1 MRGGYSVSVK
11 NQTVRVPLFKKASE
25 PIEIP
30 NLISIQVDSFKK
42 FLEEGLKEEFK
53 NISPIVGYGG
63 KYELEFLDGYHIEP
77 PKLSFE
83 ECQRREVTYSASLR
97 VPVRLINRETGE
109 VKEQEVFMSD
119 IPVMTEMGTFLI
131 NGAERV
137 VVSQFVRSPGVYFRR
152 KQGLAKDKTTLL
164 ATIIPNRGAWLE
176 IETDNNGVIYAHINK
191 TKKIPV
197 SIFLGA
203 LGFSVDQMSDA
214 LGDPELFAKTLA
226 KGPVESTKEALLEI
240 HRKLRP
246 GDPLTLEGAKL
257 LLNNL
262 FFDMSKYDLGK
273 VGRYKINKR
282 LDINIDLE
290 KTVLTNDDILA
301 TVKYVVGLLKSEG
314 YTDDIDHLGNR
325 RIRTVGEQLQ
335 KQFRVGLARLE
346 RLIREQMAIKG
357 NEKINPQSLINIRPL
372 VAVMRE
378 FFGSSQL
385 SQFMDQTNPLAE
397 IVHKRRLSALGP
409 GGLTKERAGFEV
421 RDIHPSHYG
430 RICPIETPEG
440 PNAGLIGPLATYAKI
455 NEFGFIETPYVR
467 VENRKILSDK
477 VDYLTADVEDKYYI
491 APWDSPCVDEI
502 LSQDKVVARHNRE
515 FQIVDSKK
523 VQYIGV
529 SPHQLLGVS
538 CGLIPFLEHDD
549 ANRALMGA
557 NMQRQAVPLIRP
569 EAPYVGTG
577 MESVIARDCCAM
589 ISAKHAGIVKKVDAA
604 QIIVERDDKK
614 EDVYNLIKYLRS
626 NQNTC
631 KNQRAVVSVGDKV
644 SQGDILADGTS
655 TANGE
660 LALGKNVLVAF
671 LPWEGYNFEDA
682 IIISERLVK
691 EDVFT
696 SIHIHKYEVDI
707 RSTKLG
713 PEEITREVTN
723 VSEDALK
730 HLDERGIVR
739 VGAFVKAGDILVGKV
754 TPKGETEPP
763 AEEKLLRA
771 IFGDK
776 ARDMRDTSLRVSS
789 GEWGKIIGVR
799 VFSRETNDDLP
810 PGVNCIVRIYIA
822 QLRKISIGD
831 KIAGRHGNKGVIST
845 ILPVEDMPF
854 LPDGRPLDIIL
865 NPLGVPS
872 RMNVGQLFETLL
884 GFAANIL
891 NENYVLQLFDEVFEE
906 QASVKGVEAK
916 LQKASEKEGFS
927 WVQKSGKV
935 QLRDGRTG
943 EQFLREVTVG
953 HMYVLKLIHL
963 VEDKIHA
970 RSTGPYSLVTQQP
983 LGGKAQYGGQRF
995 GEMEVW
1001 ALEAYGAAHTLQE
1014 MLTIKS
1020 DDLTGRARAYES
1032 IIKGQCLSRPG
1043 TPESFR
1049 VLLRELRSIALDI
1062 RVLSSNGTEIDT
1074 R

>member
-1 MRGGYSVSVK
+1 LTIKAGQKRI
-11 NQTVRVPLFKKASE
+11 PLYDREKSE
-25 PIEIP
+25 AVEIP
-30 NLISIQVDSFKK
+30 NLIAIQKDSFER
-42 FLEEGLKEEFK
+42 FLQEGLKEEFR
-53 NISPIVGYGG
+53 NISPIIGYGG
-63 KYELEFLDGYHIEP
+63 KYELEFLEGYRIEE
-77 PKLSFE
+77 PKYSFE
-83 ECQRREVTYSASLR
+83 ECQKREITYSASLR

-119 IPVMTEMGTFLI
+119 IPLMTEMGTFLI

-137 VVSQFVRSPGVYFRR
+137 VVSQFVRSPGVYFR
-152 KQGLAKDKTTLL
+152 KKISVSKDKVTYL

-176 IETDNNGVIYAHINK
+176 IETDSNNIIYAHINK
-191 TKKIPV
+191 MKKIPV

-203 LGFSVDQMSDA
+203 LGYTKEQMIEL
-214 LGDPELFAKTLA
+214 LGDEAIFSKTLE
-226 KGPVESTKEALLEI
+226 KGDVESPKEALLEI
-240 HRKLRP
+240 YRKLRP

-262 FFDMSKYDLGK
+262 FFDNSKYDLGK

-282 LDINIDLE
+282 LDLNAESD
-290 KTVLTNDDILA
+290 KVVLTNEDIIG
-301 TVKYVVGLLKSEG
+301 TVKYIIKLIKNEG
-314 YTDDIDHLGNR
+314 IIDDIDHLGNR
-325 RIRTVGEQLQ
+325 RIRSVGEQLQ

-346 RLIREQMAIKG
+346 RLIREQMALKG
-357 NEKINPQSLINIRPL
+357 NEKILPQNLINIRPL

-397 IVHKRRLSALGP
+397 IAHKRRLSALGP

-440 PNAGLIGPLATYAKI
+440 PNAGLIGPLATFAKI
-455 NEFGFIETPYVR
+455 NEFGFIETPY
-467 VENRKILSDK
+467 LK
-477 VDYLTADVEDKYYI
+477 VKNCKVTDEIDYITADVEDKYYI
-491 APWDSPCVDEI
+491 APWDTPTK
-502 LSQDKVVARHNRE
+502 DKKLKNDQVIARYNRE
-515 FQIVDSKK
+515 FIVIDKEK
-523 VQYIGV
+523 IQYIGV
-529 SPHQLLGVS
+529 SPRQLLGVS

-557 NMQRQAVPLIRP
+557 NMQRQAVPLIWP
-569 EAPYVGTG
+569 EAPFIGTG
-577 MESVIARDCCAM
+577 MERVVARDCCALQT
-589 ISAKHAGIVKKVDAA
+589 AKEGGVVKKIDSRS
-604 QIIVERDDKK
+604 ITIEGKGGKDT
-614 EDVYNLIKYLRS
+614 VYSLTKYLRS

-631 KNQRAVVSVGDKV
+631 KSQKPIVKLGDKITKGQV
-644 SQGDILADGTS
+644 IADGAS

-691 EDVFT
+691 EDTFT
-696 SIHIHKYEVDI
+696 SIHIHKYEVDV
-707 RSTKLG
+707 RTTKLG

-730 HLDERGIVR
+730 DLDESGIIR
-739 VGAFVKAGDILVGKV
+739 VGATVKAGDILVGKV

-789 GEWGKIIGVR
+789 GEWGKVIGVR
-799 VFSRETNDDLP
+799 VFSRENNDDLP
-810 PGVNCIVRIYIA
+810 PGVNAVVRIYIA
-822 QLRKISIGD
+822 QLRKVSIGD
-831 KIAGRHGNKGVIST
+831 KMAGRHGNKGVIST
-845 ILPVEDMPF
+845 ILPDEDMPF
-854 LPDGRPLDIIL
+854 LPNGTPVDVIL

-884 GFAANIL
+884 GMAAS
-891 NENYVLQLFDEVFEE
+891 VLGEEYEVQLFDEVLEE
-906 QASVKGVEAK
+906 ECSVKLVEGKLKEAAK
-916 LQKASEKEGFS
+916 KEGYS
-927 WVQKSGKV
+927 WITQSGKIK
-935 QLRDGRTG
+935 LRDGRTG
-943 EQFLREVTVG
+943 EYFLRDVTVG
-953 HMYVLKLIHL
+953 NMYVLKLIHL

-1020 DDLTGRARAYES
+1020 DDLTGRAKAYEA
-1032 IIKGQCLSRPG
+1032 IIKGKCLSKPG

-1062 RVLSSNGTEIDT
+1062 RVKSTDGTEIDT

>member
-1 MRGGYSVSVK
+1 MKERI
-11 NQTVRVPLFKKASE
+11 RVPLHENDEKE
-25 PIEIP
+25 ITEIP
-30 NLISIQVDSFKK
+30 NLIALQVDSFNK
-42 FLEEGLKEEFK
+42 FINEGLKEELK
-53 NISPIVGYGG
+53 HISPVIGFGG
-63 KYELEFLDGYHIEP
+63 KYELEFLENYRVEE

-83 ECQRREVTYSASLR
+83 ECQRREVTYAASLR

-119 IPVMTEMGTFLI
+119 LPIMTKMGTFLI

-137 VVSQFVRSPGVYFRR
+137 VVSQFIRSPGIYFR
-152 KQGLAKDKTTLL
+152 KKVGILKGKITYL

-176 IETDNNGVIYAHINK
+176 LESDIHQVVYVHINK
-191 TKKIPV
+191 MKKIPV
-197 SIFLGA
+197 SILLGA
-203 LGFSVDQMSDA
+203 LGYTADEMLKLIGNKEIF
-214 LGDPELFAKTLA
+214 EKTLL
-226 KGPVESTKEALLEI
+226 KGPIENPKEAILEI
-240 HRKLRP
+240 HKKLRP
-246 GDPLTLEGAKL
+246 GDPLTFEGAKL
-257 LLNNL
+257 LLDSL
-262 FFDMSKYDLGK
+262 FFDNAKYDLST

-282 LDINIDLE
+282 LGLNAPLDQL
-290 KTVLTNDDILA
+290 VLTKDDIVQA
-301 TVKYVVGLLKSEG
+301 VKYIIELIKGQGFV
-314 YTDDIDHLGNR
+314 DDIDHLGNR
-325 RIRTVGEQLQ
+325 RIRSVGEQLQ
-335 KQFRVGLARLE
+335 KQFRIGLARLE

-357 NEKINPQSLINIRPL
+357 NDKINPQTLINVRPL

-440 PNAGLIGPLATYAKI
+440 PNAGLIGPLATYARI
-455 NEFGFIETPYVR
+455 NKFGFIETPYF
-467 VENRKILSDK
+467 K
-477 VDYLTADVEDKYYI
+477 VKKGVVTKSVDHLTADLEDKVYI
-491 APWDSPCVDEI
+491 ASWDSSVKNNKLVDK
-502 LSQDKVVARHNRE
+502 KVVARYNRE
-515 FQIVDSKK
+515 FQMVESDIID
-523 VQYIGV
+523 YIGI

-557 NMQRQAVPLIRP
+557 NMQRQAVPLIHP
-569 EAPYVGTG
+569 EAPYIGTG
-577 MESVIARDCCAM
+577 MEAVVAKDCCAM
-589 ISAKHAGIVKKVDAA
+589 LISDHSGQVKSVDSESIVIEKKDKKKVTY
-604 QIIVERDDKK
+604 E
-614 EDVYNLIKYLRS
+614 LIKYQRS

-631 KNQRAVVSVGDKV
+631 KTQKPVVTVGQKIKA
-644 SQGDILADGTS
+644 GDILADGAS
-655 TANGE
+655 TDKGE
-660 LALGKNVLVAF
+660 LALGRNVLVAF

-682 IIISERLVK
+682 IVISERLVK

-696 SIHIHKYEVDI
+696 SIHVHKYEIDV

-713 PEEITREVTN
+713 PEEITREVIN
-723 VSEDALK
+723 VSEEALK
-730 HLDERGIVR
+730 NLDESGIVR
-739 VGAFVKAGDILVGKV
+739 VGAVVKAGDILVGKV

-789 GEWGKIIGVR
+789 GEWGKVIGVR
-799 VFSRETNDDLP
+799 VFSRDANDDLP
-810 PGVNCIVRIYIA
+810 PGINAVVRVYVA
-822 QLRKISIGD
+822 QLRKVSVGD
-831 KIAGRHGNKGVIST
+831 KMAGRHGNKGVIST
-845 ILPVEDMPF
+845 ILPEEDMPF
-854 LPDGRPLDIIL
+854 LPDGTCVDIVL

-884 GFAANIL
+884 GMASHVL
-891 NENYVLQLFDEVFEE
+891 GDNYKVKLFDEVYEE
-906 QASVKGVEAK
+906 QASVKKVESKLEEAAK
-916 LQKASEKEGFS
+916 APNYS
-927 WVQKSGKV
+927 WVKKSGKV
-935 QLRDGRTG
+935 CLRDGRTG
-943 EQFLREVTVG
+943 DKFLREVTIG
-953 HMYVLKLIHL
+953 YMYMLKLIHL

-1020 DDLTGRARAYES
+1020 DDLTGRAKAYES
-1032 IIKGQCLSRPG
+1032 IIKGRCLSKPG

-1062 RVLSSNGTEIDT
+1062 RVLSSDGSEIDT